1 MSIAEELTKQ
11 LPALCGT
18 ECYFSDREG
27 SQHLSG
33 IYTVAS
39 MELQDP
45 ATETVLIFR
54 DRQQA
59 CVRPEFLAF
68 NEPGRDIHKIERVA
82 LKFPDGSMEFKS
94 VEVARVMLVVT
105 QAKRNQSDVVAT
117 GKAMELMSQFRH
129 NGHITNE
136 GCILMTWEY
145 YTKHHL
151 AGDDHV
157 S

>member
-1 MSIAEELTKQ
+1 MNITEELTKE

-18 ECYFSDREG
+18 ECYFSDKEG
-27 SQHLSG
+27 SQRLSG
-33 IYTVAS
+33 IYTIAS
-39 MELQDP
+39 MDLQDP

-82 LKFPDGSMEFKS
+82 LKFPDGSIEFKS
-94 VEVARVMLVVT
+94 VEVAQVMLAVT
-105 QAKRNQSDVVAT
+105 NSNPKLSETAAT

-145 YTKHHL
+145 WEKHY
-151 AGDDHV
+151 V
-157 S
+157 